1 MMSAPKYSIVA
12 PVFNEVESLPE
23 FHRRTRAV
31 MDGLDGAAELL
42 LVDDGS
48 SDGSLEIMRA
58 LQAEDASVRVL
69 SLSRN
74 FGHQVAITAGMDFAR
89 GEAVVV
95 IDADLQ
101 DPPEVILDLVAEWQR
116 GAELVLAVRA
126 ARRGETWFKRITAA
140 LFYRLIDRLT
150 DLHIPKDS
158 GDFRLMDRKVVDAL
172 QQVREHHR
180 FMRGLSV
187 WVGFKRAEVEYVR
200 EERFAGRSKYPLRSM
215 LRFATDGITSFSHVP
230 LQLAMTLGF
239 LFAGVALLG
248 IPAIVAMRFSG
259 SREFFGQATTLVSV
273 LLLGGVQLICLGI
286 VGEYLGRI
294 YNEVKRRPL
303 YLISGK
309 WGFEGEREE

>member
-1 MMSAPKYSIVA
+1 MSTPKYSIVA
-12 PVFNEVESLPE
+12 PVFNEAESLWE
-23 FHRRTRAV
+23 FHRRMRAV
-31 MDGLDGAAELL
+31 MDSLDGTAELL

-48 SDGSLEIMRA
+48 SDRSLQIMRQM
-58 LQAEDASVRVL
+58 QATDESVRVL
-69 SLSRN
+69 SFSRN
-74 FGHQVAITAGMDFAR
+74 FGHQVAITAGMDHVHGA
-89 GEAVVV
+89 AVVV
-95 IDADLQ
+95 IDTDLQ
-101 DPPEVILDLVAEWQR
+101 DPPEVIPNLVAEWKR

-126 ARRGETWFKRITAA
+126 SRRGETWFKRSTASV
-140 LFYRLIDRLT
+140 FYRLINRLT

-158 GDFRLMDRKVVDAL
+158 GDFRLMDRKVVEAIR
-172 QQVREHHR
+172 QVREHHR

-200 EERFAGRSKYPLRSM
+200 EERFAGYSKYPLRSM

-239 LFAGVALLG
+239 VFAGVALLG
-248 IPAIVAMRFSG
+248 IPAIVALRVSG
-259 SREFFGQATTLVSV
+259 SREFSGQATTLVSV
-273 LLLGGVQLICLGI
+273 LLLGGIQLICLGI

-309 WGFEGEREE
+309 WGFEGEPKE

>member
-1 MMSAPKYSIVA
+1 
-12 PVFNEVESLPE
+12 
-23 FHRRTRAV
+23 
-31 MDGLDGAAELL
+31 
-42 LVDDGS
+42 
-48 SDGSLEIMRA
+48 
-58 LQAEDASVRVL
+58 VL

-239 LFAGVALLG
+239 LFAGVAMLG

>member
-1 MMSAPKYSIVA
+1 MSTPKYSIVA
-12 PVFNEVESLPE
+12 PVFNEAESLPE
-23 FHRRTRAV
+23 FHRRMRAV

-48 SDGSLEIMRA
+48 SDGSLQMMRE
-58 LQAEDASVRVL
+58 LQARDAAVRVL
-69 SLSRN
+69 SFSRN
-74 FGHQVAITAGMDFAR
+74 FGHQVAITAGMDYAR
-89 GEAVVV
+89 GAAVVV

-101 DPPEVILDLVAEWQR
+101 DPPEVIPNLVAEWQR

-126 ARRGETWFKRITAA
+126 ARRGETWFKRTTAT

-150 DLHIPKDS
+150 DLHIPEDS

-239 LFAGVALLG
+239 LFAGVAMLG
-248 IPAIVAMRFSG
+248 IPAIVALRFSG

>member
-1 MMSAPKYSIVA
+1 MSTPKYSIVA
-12 PVFNEVESLPE
+12 PVFNEAESLPE

-239 LFAGVALLG
+239 LFAGVAMLG

>member
-1 MMSAPKYSIVA
+1 MSTPKYSIVA
-12 PVFNEVESLPE
+12 PVFNEAESLWE
-23 FHRRTRAV
+23 FHRRMRAV
-31 MDGLDGAAELL
+31 MDSLDGTAELL

-48 SDGSLEIMRA
+48 SDRSLQIMRQM
-58 LQAEDASVRVL
+58 QATDESVRVL
-69 SLSRN
+69 SFSRN
-74 FGHQVAITAGMDFAR
+74 FGHQVAITAGMDHVHGA
-89 GEAVVV
+89 AVVV
-95 IDADLQ
+95 IDTDLQ
-101 DPPEVILDLVAEWQR
+101 DPPEVIPHLVAEWKR

-126 ARRGETWFKRITAA
+126 SRRGETWFKRSTASV
-140 LFYRLIDRLT
+140 FYRLINRLT

-158 GDFRLMDRKVVDAL
+158 GDFRLMDRKVVEAIR
-172 QQVREHHR
+172 QVREHHR

-200 EERFAGRSKYPLRSM
+200 EERFAGYSKYPLRSM

-239 LFAGVALLG
+239 VFAGVALLG
-248 IPAIVAMRFSG
+248 IPAIVALRVSG
-259 SREFFGQATTLVSV
+259 IREFSGQATTLVSV
-273 LLLGGVQLICLGI
+273 LLLGGIQLICLGI

-309 WGFEGEREE
+309 WGFEGEPKE

>member
-1 MMSAPKYSIVA
+1 MSAPKFSIVA
-12 PVFNEVESLPE
+12 PVFNESESLSE
-23 FHRRTRAV
+23 FHRRMRVV
-31 MDGLDGAAELL
+31 MDSLDGAAELL

-48 SDGSLEIMRA
+48 SDGSLRIMRHLEA
-58 LQAEDASVRVL
+58 TDASVRVL
-69 SLSRN
+69 SFSRN
-74 FGHQVAITAGMDFAR
+74 FGHQVAITAGMDYAR
-89 GEAVVV
+89 GAAVVV

-101 DPPEVILDLVAEWQR
+101 DPPEVIPNLVREWQR

-126 ARRGETWFKRITAA
+126 SRRGETWFKRTTAA
-140 LFYRLIDRLT
+140 LFYRLIDRMT

-172 QQVREHHR
+172 GKVREHHR

-187 WVGFKRAEVEYVR
+187 WVGFSRAEVEYVR
-200 EERFAGRSKYPLRSM
+200 EERFAGRSKYSLRSM
-215 LRFATDGITSFSHVP
+215 LRFATDGITGFSQVP

-239 LFAGVALLG
+239 IFAGVALVG
-248 IPAIVAMRFSG
+248 IPAIVALRFSG

-294 YNEVKRRPL
+294 YNEVKKRPL

-309 WGFEGEREE
+309 WGFEGDREE

>member
-1 MMSAPKYSIVA
+1 M
-12 PVFNEVESLPE
+12 
-23 FHRRTRAV
+23 RAV
-31 MDGLDGAAELL
+31 MDSLDGTAELL

-48 SDGSLEIMRA
+48 SDRSLQIMRQM
-58 LQAEDASVRVL
+58 QATDESVRVL
-69 SLSRN
+69 SFSRN
-74 FGHQVAITAGMDFAR
+74 FGHQVAITAGMDHVHGA
-89 GEAVVV
+89 AVVV
-95 IDADLQ
+95 IDTDLQ
-101 DPPEVILDLVAEWQR
+101 DPPEVIPNLVAEWKR

-126 ARRGETWFKRITAA
+126 SRRGETWFKRSTAA
-140 LFYRLIDRLT
+140 VFYRLINRLT

-158 GDFRLMDRKVVDAL
+158 GDFRLMDRKVVEAIR
-172 QQVREHHR
+172 QVREHHR

-200 EERFAGRSKYPLRSM
+200 EERFAGHSKYPLRSM

-239 LFAGVALLG
+239 VFAGVALLG
-248 IPAIVAMRFSG
+248 IPAIVALRVSG
-259 SREFFGQATTLVSV
+259 SREFSGQATTLVSV
-273 LLLGGVQLICLGI
+273 LLLGGIQLICLGI

-309 WGFEGEREE
+309 WGFEGEPKE

>member
-1 MMSAPKYSIVA
+1 MSTPKYSIVA
-12 PVFNEVESLPE
+12 PVFNEAESLWE
-23 FHRRTRAV
+23 FHRRMRAV
-31 MDGLDGAAELL
+31 MDSLDGTAELL

-48 SDGSLEIMRA
+48 SDRSLQIMRQM
-58 LQAEDASVRVL
+58 QATDESVRVL
-69 SLSRN
+69 SFSRN
-74 FGHQVAITAGMDFAR
+74 FGHQVAITAGMDHVHGA
-89 GEAVVV
+89 AVVV
-95 IDADLQ
+95 IDTDLQ
-101 DPPEVILDLVAEWQR
+101 DPPEVIPHLVAEWKR

-126 ARRGETWFKRITAA
+126 SRRGETWFKRSTASV
-140 LFYRLIDRLT
+140 FYRLINRLT

-158 GDFRLMDRKVVDAL
+158 GDFRLMDRKVVEAIR
-172 QQVREHHR
+172 QVREHHR

-200 EERFAGRSKYPLRSM
+200 EERFAGYSKYPLRSM

-239 LFAGVALLG
+239 VFAGVALLG
-248 IPAIVAMRFSG
+248 IPAIVALRVSG
-259 SREFFGQATTLVSV
+259 SREFSGQATTLVSV
-273 LLLGGVQLICLGI
+273 LLLGGIQLICLGI

-309 WGFEGEREE
+309 WGFEGEPKE

>member
-1 MMSAPKYSIVA
+1 M
-12 PVFNEVESLPE
+12 
-23 FHRRTRAV
+23 RAV
-31 MDGLDGAAELL
+31 MDSLDGTAELL

-48 SDGSLEIMRA
+48 SDRSLQIMRQM
-58 LQAEDASVRVL
+58 QATDESVRVL
-69 SLSRN
+69 SFSRN
-74 FGHQVAITAGMDFAR
+74 FGHQVAITAGMDHVHGA
-89 GEAVVV
+89 AVVV
-95 IDADLQ
+95 IDTDLQ
-101 DPPEVILDLVAEWQR
+101 DPPEVIPNLVAEWKR

-126 ARRGETWFKRITAA
+126 SRRGETWFKRSTASV
-140 LFYRLIDRLT
+140 FYRLINRLT

-158 GDFRLMDRKVVDAL
+158 GDFRLMDRKVVEAIR
-172 QQVREHHR
+172 QVREHHR

-200 EERFAGRSKYPLRSM
+200 EERFAGYSKYPLRSM

-239 LFAGVALLG
+239 VFAGVALLG
-248 IPAIVAMRFSG
+248 IPAIVALRVSG
-259 SREFFGQATTLVSV
+259 SREFSGQATTLVSV
-273 LLLGGVQLICLGI
+273 LLLGGIQLICLGI

-309 WGFEGEREE
+309 WGFEGEPKE

>member
-1 MMSAPKYSIVA
+1 MSTPKYSIVA
-12 PVFNEVESLPE
+12 PVFNEAESLWE
-23 FHRRTRAV
+23 FHRRMRAV
-31 MDGLDGAAELL
+31 MDSLDGTAELL

-48 SDGSLEIMRA
+48 SDRSLQIMRQM
-58 LQAEDASVRVL
+58 QATDESVRVL
-69 SLSRN
+69 SFSRN
-74 FGHQVAITAGMDFAR
+74 FGHQVAITAGMDHVHGA
-89 GEAVVV
+89 AVVV
-95 IDADLQ
+95 IDTDLQ
-101 DPPEVILDLVAEWQR
+101 DPPEVIPHLVAEWKR

-126 ARRGETWFKRITAA
+126 SRRGETWFKRSTASV
-140 LFYRLIDRLT
+140 FYRLINRLT

-158 GDFRLMDRKVVDAL
+158 GDFRLMDRKVVEAIR
-172 QQVREHHR
+172 QVREHHR

-200 EERFAGRSKYPLRSM
+200 EERFAGYSKYPLRSM

-239 LFAGVALLG
+239 VFAGVALLG
-248 IPAIVAMRFSG
+248 IPAIVALRVSG
-259 SREFFGQATTLVSV
+259 SREFSGQATTLVSV
-273 LLLGGVQLICLGI
+273 LLLGGIQLICLGI

-309 WGFEGEREE
+309 WGFEGDLEK

>member
-1 MMSAPKYSIVA
+1 M
-12 PVFNEVESLPE
+12 
-23 FHRRTRAV
+23 RAV
-31 MDGLDGAAELL
+31 MDSLDGTAELL

-48 SDGSLEIMRA
+48 SDRSLQIMRQM
-58 LQAEDASVRVL
+58 QATDESVRVL
-69 SLSRN
+69 SFSRN
-74 FGHQVAITAGMDFAR
+74 FGHQVAITAGMDHVHGA
-89 GEAVVV
+89 AVVV
-95 IDADLQ
+95 IDTDLQ
-101 DPPEVILDLVAEWQR
+101 DPPEVIPHLVAEWKR

-126 ARRGETWFKRITAA
+126 SRRGETWFKRSTASV
-140 LFYRLIDRLT
+140 FYRLINRLT

-158 GDFRLMDRKVVDAL
+158 GDFRLMDRKVVEAIR
-172 QQVREHHR
+172 QVREHHR

-200 EERFAGRSKYPLRSM
+200 EERFAGYSKYPLRSM

-239 LFAGVALLG
+239 VFAGVALLG
-248 IPAIVAMRFSG
+248 IPAIVALRVSG
-259 SREFFGQATTLVSV
+259 SREFSGQATTLVSV
-273 LLLGGVQLICLGI
+273 LLLGGIQLICLGI

-309 WGFEGEREE
+309 WGFEGEPKE

>member
-1 MMSAPKYSIVA
+1 MGAPKYSVVA
-12 PVFNEVESLPE
+12 PVFHEAESLPE

-95 IDADLQ
+95 IDTDLQ
-101 DPPEVILDLVAEWQR
+101 DPPEVIPDLVAEWQR

-126 ARRGETWFKRITAA
+126 TRRGETWFKRITAA

-273 LLLGGVQLICLGI
+273 LFLGGVQLICLGI

>member
-1 MMSAPKYSIVA
+1 MSTPKYSIVA
-12 PVFNEVESLPE
+12 PVFNEAESLWE
-23 FHRRTRAV
+23 FHRRMRAV
-31 MDGLDGAAELL
+31 MDSLDGTAELL

-48 SDGSLEIMRA
+48 SDRSLQIMRQM
-58 LQAEDASVRVL
+58 QATDESVRVL
-69 SLSRN
+69 SFSRN
-74 FGHQVAITAGMDFAR
+74 FGHQVAITAGMDHVHGA
-89 GEAVVV
+89 AVVV
-95 IDADLQ
+95 IDTDLQ
-101 DPPEVILDLVAEWQR
+101 DPPEVIPNLVAEWKR

-126 ARRGETWFKRITAA
+126 SRRGETWFKRSTASV
-140 LFYRLIDRLT
+140 FYRLINRLT

-158 GDFRLMDRKVVDAL
+158 GDFRLMDRKVVEAIR
-172 QQVREHHR
+172 QVREHHR

-200 EERFAGRSKYPLRSM
+200 EERFAGHSKYPLRSM

-239 LFAGVALLG
+239 VFAGVALLG
-248 IPAIVAMRFSG
+248 IPAIVALRVSG
-259 SREFFGQATTLVSV
+259 SREFSGQATTLVSV
-273 LLLGGVQLICLGI
+273 LLLGGIQLICLGI

-309 WGFEGEREE
+309 WGFEGEPKE

>member
-1 MMSAPKYSIVA
+1 MNM
-12 PVFNEVESLPE
+12 
-23 FHRRTRAV
+23 
-31 MDGLDGAAELL
+31 LDGEAELL

-48 SDGSLEIMRA
+48 SDDSLQIIRHI
-58 LQAEDASVRVL
+58 QATDANVRVL
-69 SLSRN
+69 SFSRN
-74 FGHQVAITAGMDFAR
+74 FGHQVAITAGMDYAR
-89 GEAVVV
+89 GAAVVV

-101 DPPEVILDLVAEWQR
+101 DPPEVIPDLVAEWQR

-126 ARRGETWFKRITAA
+126 VRRGETWFKRSTAA
-140 LFYRLIDRLT
+140 FFYRLIDHLT

-172 QQVREHHR
+172 RQVREHHR

-187 WVGFKRAEVEYVR
+187 WVGFTRAEVKYER

-239 LFAGVALLG
+239 IFAGIALLG
-248 IPAIVAMRFSG
+248 IPAIVALRFSG

-273 LLLGGVQLICLGI
+273 LLLGGVQLMCLGI

-303 YLISGK
+303 YFIAGK
-309 WGFEGEREE
+309 WGFEGDREE